1 MAEFGIG
8 NAILALALLLVPLT
22 ISLRQGLKLQG
33 PMLIAAARAVFQ
45 LVVLAYLLAIAF
57 TIPAFWPPLLI
68 LALLVAITTKLLSN
82 RLSLD
87 LPPIKIA
94 IALLLSIGLPLTYA
108 VLVVIQPDPWFAP
121 QYWVPLGSALL
132 AQALTV
138 GAAAD
143 GFGRSLQ
150 RSRPEIEAHLS
161 LGATPAQAV
170 RGYRQAALRA
180 AMVPSLQTMA
190 IAGLGNLPLFLG
202 GQLIA
207 GADPLNA
214 VLYELL
220 LVLLLISSGSG
231 VVLLLCGLME
241 RSSFTPREQLKD
253 SL

>member
-8 NAILALALLLVPLT
+8 NAVLALGLLMIPLA
-22 ISLRQGLKLQG
+22 ISWRQKLKLQKQL
-33 PMLIAAARAVFQ
+33 LIAALRAVFQ
-45 LVVLAYLLAIAF
+45 LIVLAYLLAIAF
-57 TIPAFWPPLLI
+57 SVPAFWPGFLVLS
-68 LALLVAITTKLLSN
+68 LLVAITTKLITN

-87 LPPIKIA
+87 LPFLQVA
-94 IALLLSIGLPLTYA
+94 IALVISTGLPLAYA

-138 GAAAD
+138 SAAAD

-150 RSRPEIEAHLS
+150 RSRSEIEAHLS

-170 RGYRQAALRA
+170 RSSRQAALRA
-180 AMVPSLQTMA
+180 AMVPNLQQMA
-190 IAGLGNLPLFLG
+190 IAGLGNLPLFLS

-214 VLYELL
+214 ILYELL
-220 LVLLLISSGSG
+220 LVLLLICSGSLSI
-231 VVLLLCGLME
+231 LLLCELVE
-241 RSSFTPREQLKD
+241 HSSFTPQQQLKD
-253 SL
+253 